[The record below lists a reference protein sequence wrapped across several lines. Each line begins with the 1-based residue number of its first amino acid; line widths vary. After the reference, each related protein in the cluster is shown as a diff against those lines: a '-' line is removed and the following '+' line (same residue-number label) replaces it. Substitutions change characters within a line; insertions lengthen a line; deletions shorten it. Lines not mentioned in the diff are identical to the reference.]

1 MDRLTRHEL
10 KQDEF
15 REAVDQLDDYLKTH
29 LREIL
34 TIVGLV
40 VVVVGATA
48 GLKYYL
54 GAQEASANLELAG
67 ALRTFEA
74 YVGNTS
80 QLELGAE
87 SQSFSTA
94 NAKYQKALEQFNAID
109 LKYRM
114 FPRPKAVSIARYEA
128 GICESLVGNP
138 AAAINTLQQASR
150 DGDKEIGALA
160 QFALAGELFKTGK
173 KDEAIKI
180 YQNLADHPT
189 LSVPKTTAQ
198 LGLADAVKNSEP
210 QRARQLYQQIEQ
222 ESGSNPSIAE
232 AMKQQITDLHQ

>member
-15 REAVDQLDDYLKTH
+15 REAVDQLDDYLKSH

-87 SQSFSTA
+87 SQSF
-94 NAKYQKALEQFNAID
+94 
-109 LKYRM
+109 
-114 FPRPKAVSIARYEA
+114 
-128 GICESLVGNP
+128 
-138 AAAINTLQQASR
+138 
-150 DGDKEIGALA
+150 
-160 QFALAGELFKTGK
+160 
-173 KDEAIKI
+173 
-180 YQNLADHPT
+180 
-189 LSVPKTTAQ
+189 
-198 LGLADAVKNSEP
+198 
-210 QRARQLYQQIEQ
+210 
-222 ESGSNPSIAE
+222 
-232 AMKQQITDLHQ
+232 